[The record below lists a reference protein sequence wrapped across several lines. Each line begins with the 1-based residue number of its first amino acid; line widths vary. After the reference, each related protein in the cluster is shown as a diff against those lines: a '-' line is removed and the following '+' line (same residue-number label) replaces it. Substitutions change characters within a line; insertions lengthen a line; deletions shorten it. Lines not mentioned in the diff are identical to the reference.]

1 MKPKTNHG
9 AEIALETTER
19 QAVAPA
25 ATCSPIF
32 FDINYKV
39 RVKLNPWGRGI
50 YMDHYAKY
58 GVECEPPE
66 RDSDGWSEF
75 QLWNLMEVYGPHMTI
90 GMKVPFETEIAL
102 YPENAPILPPTP

>member
-1 MKPKTNHG
+1 MKKQQDPEA
-9 AEIALETTER
+9 AETDQTTESP
-19 QAVAPA
+19 AVAPA

-32 FDINYKV
+32 FNINYKV
-39 RVKLNPWGRGI
+39 RVKLNRWGRGI

-75 QLWNLMEVYGPHMTI
+75 QLWNLMEIYGPHMTI

-102 YPENAPILPPTP
+102 YPENSELNP